1 VVSEI
6 SQSSISVIRPIKE
19 SIPNFSQSAHARV
32 DRNRETTD
40 FTYLTHLLCC
50 PQVVR
55 SAGRRRPAKNRLPP
69 ALGLPSAV
77 DWAGEKQAGGMVIS
91 ANAEGLRARR
101 RSHVSG
107 RRLEEVFPSRRVRLA
122 PES

>member
-6 SQSSISVIRPIKE
+6 SESSISMIRPIKE
-19 SIPNFSQSAHARV
+19 SIPNLSQSAHARV
-32 DRNRETTD
+32 DRNRKTTD

-55 SAGRRRPAKNRLPP
+55 SAGPRRPSKNRLPP

-77 DWAGEKQAGGMVIS
+77 DWDGQAQNGPGGS
-91 ANAEGLRARR
+91 
-101 RSHVSG
+101 
-107 RRLEEVFPSRRVRLA
+107 
-122 PES
+122 